1 MAEDEPH
8 LDNPSSPL
16 LPEKLPEPKPTSVAP
31 DTVNATTEPK
41 TTGVGPDPINT
52 TPESK
57 TTSVI
62 PGTTNPNPET
72 ETMEVHKHPHHVT
85 HKKKWGEYLL
95 EFTMLFLAVFLGFL
109 AENLREQNVEHHR
122 EKEYIHSLVE
132 DLKSDT
138 LQATEVLGKLNKRS
152 VGIDS
157 VIAAL
162 SSPEIIM
169 NSNNAY
175 RLWSKNMGFADF
187 ISNDRTIQ
195 QLKNS
200 GGLRLIRNRVVSD
213 GIMKYDQVL
222 RDYYVQAAVVNG
234 SLADQHI
241 YSQLF
246 DFLKLDKNADTP
258 VPLSEQGRK
267 LLNEAY
273 ANRKVWQYA
282 ISGLISRLKA
292 VSDEG
297 KAFLA
302 IVQKEYK
309 LE

>member
-1 MAEDEPH
+1 
-8 LDNPSSPL
+8 
-16 LPEKLPEPKPTSVAP
+16 
-31 DTVNATTEPK
+31 
-41 TTGVGPDPINT
+41 
-52 TPESK
+52 
-57 TTSVI
+57 
-62 PGTTNPNPET
+62 
-72 ETMEVHKHPHHVT
+72 
-85 HKKKWGEYLL
+85 
-95 EFTMLFLAVFLGFL
+95 MLFLAVFLGFL

-138 LQATEVLGKLNKRS
+138 LQATEVLAKLNKRS
-152 VGIDS
+152 AGIDS
-157 VIAAL
+157 VITAL
-162 SSPEIIM
+162 SSPEIIV

-222 RDYYVQAAVVNG
+222 RDYYVQASVVNG

>member
-1 MAEDEPH
+1 MAEDEEH
-8 LDNPSSPL
+8 LD
-16 LPEKLPEPKPTSVAP
+16 
-31 DTVNATTEPK
+31 
-41 TTGVGPDPINT
+41 
-52 TPESK
+52 
-57 TTSVI
+57 TTSI
-62 PGTTNPNPET
+62 PLSENLSEHNTPGIDTDIINPNSEI
-72 ETMEVHKHPHHVT
+72 ENMEVHKHPHHVT

-109 AENLREQNVEHHR
+109 AENLREQTVEHHR
-122 EKEYIHSLVE
+122 EKEYIQSLVE

-138 LQATEVLGKLNKRS
+138 LQANEVLVKLNNRS
-152 VGIDS
+152 IGIDS

-162 SSPEIIM
+162 SSPEIIE

-200 GGLRLIRNRVVSD
+200 GGLRLIRNKVVSD

-222 RDYYVQAAVVNG
+222 RDYHVQAAVLNG
-234 SLADQHI
+234 VLGDQHI

-246 DFLKLDKNADTP
+246 DFLNLDKSKNIP
-258 VPLSEQGRK
+258 IPLTEQGRK

-282 ISGLISRLKA
+282 LSGLIGRLQ
-292 VSDEG
+292 VVNEEG
-297 KAFLA
+297 KAFLL
-302 IVQKEYK
+302 IIQKEYQ
-309 LE
+309 LQ